1 MGSAGPAKMDF
12 TSFYNTI
19 DGKLTTTSATRHGIN
34 PANKKPNAEVP
45 VSTQADLDN
54 AVAAARIAFNKWSK
68 TTFEERRKALHGY
81 ADGVEYYKEDF
92 AHLLVAEQGKPLD
105 QARGEVG
112 AAVSFLR
119 ALSSL
124 SMSEEVLED
133 TETHKIIG
141 RYTPIGVAGGI
152 VPWNYPVLLA
162 CGKIAS
168 AIYTGN
174 SLIVKPSPFT
184 PYCSLKLGELGLQYF
199 PPGVLQVLSG
209 GDDLGPMMTA
219 HSGIDKISFTGSIA
233 TGKKVME
240 SCAKT
245 LKRVT
250 LELGGNDAAVVCEDV
265 DLEEVV
271 PKIVQ
276 ACFYCSSQICMM
288 IKRLYVHEKIYD
300 QFRDALVKHTAA
312 LKMGEGHEPD
322 AFIGPIQNNM
332 QYEQVKSLIK
342 AIKKEGAK
350 PILGGEVEESEGYF
364 IKPTIVDNPPDISLA
379 VTEEPFG
386 PVLPLLRWSDEDDVI
401 TRANDS
407 KMGLGASVWSKDLV
421 RAERIVRQFDSGVA
435 WINSHFN
442 ISPNVPFGGHKW
454 SGIGTEF
461 GLNGLKEYCN
471 HQSLW
476 LAKK

>member
-1 MGSAGPAKMDF
+1 
-12 TSFYNTI
+12 
-19 DGKLTTTSATRHGIN
+19 
-34 PANKKPNAEVP
+34 
-45 VSTQADLDN
+45 
-54 AVAAARIAFNKWSK
+54 
-68 TTFEERRKALHGY
+68 
-81 ADGVEYYKEDF
+81 
-92 AHLLVAEQGKPLD
+92 
-105 QARGEVG
+105 
-112 AAVSFLR
+112 
-119 ALSSL
+119 
-124 SMSEEVLED
+124 
-133 TETHKIIG
+133 
-141 RYTPIGVAGGI
+141 
-152 VPWNYPVLLA
+152 
-162 CGKIAS
+162 
-168 AIYTGN
+168 
-174 SLIVKPSPFT
+174 
-184 PYCSLKLGELGLQYF
+184 
-199 PPGVLQVLSG
+199 
-209 GDDLGPMMTA
+209 
-219 HSGIDKISFTGSIA
+219 
-233 TGKKVME
+233 
-240 SCAKT
+240 
-245 LKRVT
+245 
-250 LELGGNDAAVVCEDV
+250 
-265 DLEEVV
+265 
-271 PKIVQ
+271 
-276 ACFYCSSQICMM
+276 MM

>member
-1 MGSAGPAKMDF
+1 
-12 TSFYNTI
+12 
-19 DGKLTTTSATRHGIN
+19 
-34 PANKKPNAEVP
+34 
-45 VSTQADLDN
+45 
-54 AVAAARIAFNKWSK
+54 
-68 TTFEERRKALHGY
+68 
-81 ADGVEYYKEDF
+81 
-92 AHLLVAEQGKPLD
+92 
-105 QARGEVG
+105 
-112 AAVSFLR
+112 
-119 ALSSL
+119 
-124 SMSEEVLED
+124 MSEEVLED

-271 PKIVQ
+271 PKVKRPLDN
-276 ACFYCSSQICMM
+276 SSYIYANRRRRSF
-288 IKRLYVHEKIYD
+288 RLVS
-300 QFRDALVKHTAA
+300 TAPA
-312 LKMGEGHEPD
+312 
-322 AFIGPIQNNM
+322 
-332 QYEQVKSLIK
+332 KS
-342 AIKKEGAK
+342 A
-350 PILGGEVEESEGYF
+350 
-364 IKPTIVDNPPDISLA
+364 
-379 VTEEPFG
+379 
-386 PVLPLLRWSDEDDVI
+386 
-401 TRANDS
+401 
-407 KMGLGASVWSKDLV
+407 
-421 RAERIVRQFDSGVA
+421 
-435 WINSHFN
+435 
-442 ISPNVPFGGHKW
+442 
-454 SGIGTEF
+454 
-461 GLNGLKEYCN
+461 
-471 HQSLW
+471 
-476 LAKK
+476 